1 MNASIIPVYDPPT
14 SPEFVQPFWDAVARR
29 ALALPRCSV
38 CGKWQWYPEVGGT
51 DCAGGT
57 LAWED
62 VALTGTVYSFTRF
75 TGRSCPS
82 SAVSIRIWSDWSISM
97 ASSARGWSYRST
109 SLRCQIGRRVR
120 ARFEQL
126 GDRLH
131 PVFEAAP

>member
-1 MNASIIPVYDPPT
+1 MIPVYHPPT
-14 SPEFVQPFWDAVARR
+14 SPDFVVPFWEAVARR

-62 VALTGTVYSFTRF
+62 VALTGTVYSFTRVHRSF
-75 TGRSCPS
+75 LPKLGRIDPYLVGLIDLDGVEGPRLVVSLDE
-82 SAVSIRIWSDWSISM
+82 SA
-97 ASSARGWSYRST
+97 
-109 SLRCQIGRRVR
+109 LQIGRRVR
-120 ARFEQL
+120 ARFETV

-131 PVFEAAP
+131 PIFEAEQTPG